1 VKVADES
8 CERGEGGRGGVLM
21 DDIEKQHLDEA
32 RDPLPERVALNPDR
46 RIIYYI

>member
-1 VKVADES
+1 
-8 CERGEGGRGGVLM
+8 M

-46 RIIYYI
+46 IFSCACHSIAVKSSHTGAVT